1 MGWSSQREKARDGG
15 WAGGGACGGGVD
27 TGSCSRVQTLGGKVA
42 ADGPYE
48 KRQMLWKEVTGRS
61 WSGLV
66 SGAAVGSAGG
76 GVSPAAG
83 VECSVDH
90 DGLEGCQWT
99 SIGRAAL
106 EGVNRAAYMIGCIL
120 AGHMFPGSELPISKC
135 TSTENKARGV
145 TQNSSHIC

>member
-27 TGSCSRVQTLGGKVA
+27 TGSCNRVQTLGGKVA

-66 SGAAVGSAGG
+66 QQW
-76 GVSPAAG
+76 GVPV
-83 VECSVDH
+83 VES
-90 DGLEGCQWT
+90 LQLQE
-99 SIGRAAL
+99 SSAAL
-106 EGVNRAAYMIGCIL
+106 IMMG
-120 AGHMFPGSELPISKC
+120 
-135 TSTENKARGV
+135 
-145 TQNSSHIC
+145 